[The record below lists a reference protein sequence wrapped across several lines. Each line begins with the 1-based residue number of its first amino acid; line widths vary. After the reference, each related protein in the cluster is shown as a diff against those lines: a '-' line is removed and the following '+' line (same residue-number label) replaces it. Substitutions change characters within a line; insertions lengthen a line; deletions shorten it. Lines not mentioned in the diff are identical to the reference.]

1 VNLGTHLARSARLA
15 PDTPALGDGTR
26 TRTYRELDDR
36 VSRLAAG
43 LLGEGLESGDR
54 VAILMANRPELLE
67 TIYACFRAGMVA
79 VPINSRL
86 HPDEVRYIV
95 SHAGARAIIV
105 GPEYEAS
112 ARDSGAGLLFRVG
125 DEYESLIS
133 RAEPGFVDRDVASD
147 TPAWL
152 FYTSGTTGRPK
163 GATLSHGNLLAMV
176 MACLANVTDYRASD
190 IVLHAAPLTHGAGL
204 YALAATA
211 RGACHVVPPTP
222 PFDPVATLELVGRLR
237 ATVVSFVTPTMVRL
251 LLDAAASGTAD
262 LRSLRAIVYGGG
274 PMYAEDLRRAQTTFG
289 LILTQIYGL
298 GETPMTVSYLPATVP
313 AREAEQLAS
322 VGVAHPSVELRLLDE
337 SGLDVPVG
345 EMGEVCVRSAAVMR
359 GYWNDPEATG
369 EVLKDGWLHTGD
381 IGRLD
386 ASGYLYLLDRKKD
399 MIVSGGSNI
408 YPREVEEVLIVHPA
422 VASVAVIGTP
432 DRHWGES
439 VHAVVVLEPGA
450 SVTAAE
456 LIAFCESRIASY
468 KKPRT
473 VEFVSE
479 LPVSGVGKVLKR
491 ELRERWLTARAE
503 AGR

>member
-15 PDTPALGDGTR
+15 PDAPALGDGTR
-26 TRTYRELDDR
+26 TLTYRELDDR

-43 LLGEGLESGDR
+43 LLGEGLRSGDR
-54 VAILMANRPELLE
+54 VAILMTNRPEALE
-67 TIYACFRAGMVA
+67 TLYACFRAGLVA

-95 SHAGARAIIV
+95 SQAGARAFV
-105 GPEYEAS
+105 AGPQFEAT
-112 ARDSGAGLLFRVG
+112 AGDSGAGVVILVG
-125 DEYESLIS
+125 DDYEEVIS
-133 RAEPGFVDRDVASD
+133 RANPGLEDRDLAGD
-147 TPAWL
+147 DPAWL

-211 RGACHVVPPTP
+211 RGACHLVPPSP
-222 PFDPVATLELVGRLR
+222 PFDPAATLELVARER
-237 ATVVSFVTPTMVRL
+237 ATVVSFITPTMVRL
-251 LLDAAASGTAD
+251 LLDAAASGATD

-274 PMYAEDLRRAQTTFG
+274 PMYAEDLRRAQATFG

-298 GETPMTVSYLPATVP
+298 GETPMTVSYLSASVP

-322 VGVAHPSVELRLLDE
+322 VGVPHPNVELRLLDE
-337 SGLDVPVG
+337 AGGEVSVG
-345 EMGEVCVRSAAVMR
+345 GMGEVCVRSAAVML
-359 GYWNDPEATG
+359 GYWNDPAATG
-369 EVLKDGWLHTGD
+369 EVIRDGWLHTGD

-386 ASGYLYLLDRKKD
+386 ESGYLYLLDRKKD
-399 MIVSGGSNI
+399 LIVSGGSNI
-408 YPREVEEVLIVHPA
+408 YPREVEEVLIAHPA

-450 SVTAAE
+450 TATAEE

-491 ELRERWLTARAE
+491 ELRDRWLAARADR
-503 AGR
+503 AG

>member
-1 VNLGTHLARSARLA
+1 MNLGTHLARSARYT
-15 PDTPALGDGTR
+15 PDAPALGDGTR
-26 TRTYRELDDR
+26 TLTYRELDDR
-36 VSRLAAG
+36 VSRLADG
-43 LLGEGLESGDR
+43 LLSAGPESGDR

-67 TIYACFRAGMVA
+67 TLYACFRAGLVA

-95 SHAGARAIIV
+95 AQAGARAIV
-105 GPEYEAS
+105 AGPQHEAS
-112 ARDSGAGLLFRVG
+112 ARDSGAGLVIPVG

-133 RAEPGFVDRDVASD
+133 RGDPGLVDRDVASD
-147 TPAWL
+147 APAWL

-204 YALAATA
+204 YALAATV
-211 RGACHVVPPTP
+211 RGASHLVPPTP
-222 PFDPVATLELVGRLR
+222 PFDPAATLELIRHQR

-251 LLDAAASGTAD
+251 LLDAAASGAPD

-274 PMYAEDLRRAQTTFG
+274 PMYAEDLRRAQAMFG

-298 GETPMTVSYLPATVP
+298 GETPMTVTYLPASVP

-322 VGVAHPSVELRLLDE
+322 VGVAHPNVELRLLDE
-337 SGLDVPVG
+337 AGRDVPAG
-345 EMGEVCVRSAAVMR
+345 EMGEVCVRSAAVML
-359 GYWNDPEATG
+359 GYWNDPEATR
-369 EVLKDGWLHTGD
+369 EVIKDGWLHTGD

-386 ASGYLYLLDRKKD
+386 ESGYLYLLDRKKD
-399 MIVSGGSNI
+399 LIVSGGSNI
-408 YPREVEEVLIVHPA
+408 YPREVEEVLISHPA

-450 SVTAAE
+450 TVTAAE

-479 LPVSGVGKVLKR
+479 LPLSGVGKVLKR
-491 ELRERWLTARAE
+491 ELRDRWLTAQAARD
-503 AGR
+503 R

>member
-1 VNLGTHLARSARLA
+1 MNLGTHLARSARLA
-15 PDTPALGDGTR
+15 PDAPALGDGTR
-26 TRTYRELDDR
+26 VLTYRELDDR
-36 VSRLAAG
+36 VSRLADG
-43 LLGEGLESGDR
+43 LLREGLESGDR

-67 TIYACFRAGMVA
+67 TLYACFRAGLVA

-95 SHAGARAIIV
+95 SQAGAGAIV
-105 GPEYEAS
+105 AGPEHEAS
-112 ARDSGAGLLFRVG
+112 ARDSRADRVIRLGDDYEGL
-125 DEYESLIS
+125 IA
-133 RAEPGFVDRDVASD
+133 RADPGFEDRDVCSD

-163 GATLSHGNLLAMV
+163 GATLSHRNLLEMV
-176 MACLANVTDYRASD
+176 MACLANVTDYRPTD

-204 YALAATA
+204 YALAGIA
-211 RGACHVVPPTP
+211 RGACHLVPPTP

-251 LLDAAASGTAD
+251 LLDAAASGAPD
-262 LRSLRAIVYGGG
+262 LGSLRAIVYGGG

-289 LILTQIYGL
+289 LILAQIYGL
-298 GETPMTVSYLPATVP
+298 GETPMTVTYLPASVP
-313 AREAEQLAS
+313 AREAEQLSS
-322 VGVAHPSVELRLLDE
+322 VGMAHPNVELRLLDE
-337 SGLDVPVG
+337 AGREVPVG
-345 EMGEVCVRSAAVMR
+345 EMGEVCVRSAAVML
-359 GYWNDPEATG
+359 GYWNDPEATR
-369 EVLKDGWLHTGD
+369 EVIKGGWLHTGD

-386 ASGYLYLLDRKKD
+386 ESGYLYLLDRKKD
-399 MIVSGGSNI
+399 LIVSGGSNI
-408 YPREVEEVLIVHPA
+408 YPREVEEVLIAHPA

-450 SVTAAE
+450 TVTAAE

-473 VEFVSE
+473 VEFISE
-479 LPVSGVGKVLKR
+479 LPLSGVGKVLKR
-491 ELRERWLTARAE
+491 ELRDRWLTARTE
-503 AGR
+503 ADR